1 MKNFKSYVISFIITA
16 VYAFVK
22 LPVLRIDFTSLY
34 YVLAMFFVIA
44 GILNMVFDREEQ
56 RFTITNKRNFKIA
69 IGILAIAVVLPTL
82 ASTPIIRAK
91 AYRNLLGTVKES
103 EFTKDVSP
111 VNVNE
116 IRIVDED
123 MAMKLGDK
131 KLGEVPAIGSVSK
144 LGKFHIQKV
153 GEKLYWVAPLVHR
166 DFIKWVT
173 NMGGTNGYVMV
184 SANDPQDVKLVQK
197 ANGEDVKIVYQPDAY
212 ILQDLH
218 RHVYIKGGMSRGM
231 ADYTLEIDDN
241 GKPFWVVSLYEH
253 KVGFGGANVN
263 GTAIVDAKTGETK
276 FYSIKDT
283 PEWVDRIQPEEFVID
298 QINSWGVYVNGFINS
313 VISEKGVL
321 KVTEGTS
328 LVYGE
333 DDKSYWYTGIT
344 SAGGD
349 ESTIGFMLVDSR
361 TKEAKLYKQPGAT
374 EMAAMKSAE
383 GSVQEKNY
391 EATFPVM
398 YNILGQPTYVSSLK
412 DKAGLVKR
420 VVFVSVEDYNIVGV
434 GRDKAEA
441 MKNYKDALES
451 GGSGLEIDESDEFD
465 KELEAT
471 VKRIAADTKNGNTIY
486 YLTLDTDDGN
496 IFYATSKISK
506 ELPLTKEGDKIK
518 NGNTIYYL
526 TLDTD
531 DGNIFYATS
540 KISKELPLTKEG
552 DKIKITFSK
561 DEKDVIEIDEFDN
574 YNIGKTVEKKE
585 DSKVKDKNQ
594 KIKNKKKIKLIKKK
608 LQTK

>member
-1 MKNFKSYVISFIITA
+1 MKNFKSYAISFIITA

-56 RFTITNKRNFKIA
+56 RFTITNKTNFKIA

-116 IRIVDED
+116 IRIVDEE

-144 LGKFHIQKV
+144 LGEFHIQKV

-173 NMGGTNGYVMV
+173 NMSGTNGYVMV

-218 RHVYIKGGMSRGM
+218 RHVYINGGMGRGM

-283 PEWVDRIQPEEFVID
+283 PEWVDRIQPEDFVID

-321 KVTEGTS
+321 KATEGTS
-328 LVYGE
+328 LVYG
-333 DDKSYWYTGIT
+333 DDDRSYWYTGIT

-451 GGSGLEIDESDEFD
+451 GGSSLEIDESDEFD
-465 KELEAT
+465 KELEGT
-471 VKRIAADTKNGNTIY
+471 VKRIAADTKNGNTVY
-486 YLTLDTDDGN
+486 YLTLDTD
-496 IFYATSKISK
+496 
-506 ELPLTKEGDKIK
+506 E
-518 NGNTIYYL
+518 
-526 TLDTD
+526 
-531 DGNIFYATS
+531 GNIFYATS

-574 YNIGKTVEKKE
+574 YNIGKPVEQKEEAKPEDKKSEDKKQEENKSEKKE
-585 DSKVKDKNQ
+585 TKDK
-594 KIKNKKKIKLIKKK
+594 KTTDKVE
-608 LQTK
+608 TKEQ

>member
-34 YVLAMFFVIA
+34 YVLAMFFIIA

-56 RFTITNKRNFKIA
+56 RYSITKKLDFKIA
-69 IGILAIAVVLPTL
+69 IGILVIAVVIPTI

-91 AYRNLLGTVKES
+91 SYRNLLGTVKES
-103 EFTKDVSP
+103 DFSKDVSP
-111 VNVNE
+111 VKVDE
-116 IRIVDED
+116 IRIVDEE

-144 LGKFHIQKV
+144 LGDFHIQKV
-153 GEKLYWVAPLVHR
+153 GDKLYWVAPLVHR
-166 DFIKWVT
+166 DFIKWIT
-173 NMGGTNGYVMV
+173 NMSGTNGYVMV
-184 SANDPQDVKLVQK
+184 SANNPQDVKLVQK
-197 ANGEDVKIVYQPDAY
+197 ANGEDIKIVYQPDAY

-218 RHVYIKGGMSRGM
+218 RHVYLKGGMSKGM

-241 GKPFWVVSLYEH
+241 GKPYWVVSLYEN
-253 KVGFGGANVN
+253 KVGFGGANVT
-263 GTAIVDAKTGETK
+263 GTAIVDTKTGETK

-283 PEWVDRIQPEEFVID
+283 PKWVDRIQPEEFVVS
-298 QINSWGVYVNGFINS
+298 QINDWGVYVNGFINS
-313 VISEKGVL
+313 IISEKGVL
-321 KVTEGTS
+321 KATEGTS

-333 DDKSYWYTGIT
+333 DDRSYWYTGIT

-349 ESTIGFMLVDSR
+349 ESTVGFMLVDSR

-398 YNILGQPTYVSSLK
+398 YNILGQPTYVCSLK

-420 VVFVSVEDYNIVGV
+420 VVFVSVEDYNVVGV
-434 GRDKAEA
+434 GRDKNEA
-441 MKNYKDALES
+441 MKSYKEALES
-451 GGSGLEIDESDEFD
+451 GGDNIDIESDEFD
-465 KELEAT
+465 KELEGT
-471 VKRIAADTKNGNTIY
+471 VKRIASDNKNGNTIY
-486 YLTLDTDDGN
+486 YIILDTDSEN
-496 IFYATSKISK
+496 IFYSTSKV
-506 ELPLTKEGDKIK
+506 
-518 NGNTIYYL
+518 
-526 TLDTD
+526 
-531 DGNIFYATS
+531 
-540 KISKELPLTKEG
+540 SKELPLTKEG

-561 DEKDVIEIDEFDN
+561 DEKEVIEIDDFEN
-574 YNIGKTVEKKE
+574 YNIGIQNIKTDAKDKIEKKEKNNAKLVEKKE
-585 DSKVKDKNQ
+585 DKN
-594 KIKNKKKIKLIKKK
+594 
-608 LQTK
+608 

>member
-1 MKNFKSYVISFIITA
+1 MKNFKSYAISFIITA

-22 LPVLRIDFTSLY
+22 LPVLRVDFTSLY

-56 RFTITNKRNFKIA
+56 RFTITNKTNFKIA

-116 IRIVDED
+116 IRIVDEE

-173 NMGGTNGYVMV
+173 NMSGTNGYVMV

-218 RHVYIKGGMSRGM
+218 RHVYINGGMSKGM

-241 GKPFWVVSLYEH
+241 GKPYWVVSLYEH

-283 PEWVDRIQPEEFVID
+283 PEWVDRIQPESFVVD

-321 KVTEGTS
+321 KATEGTS

-333 DDKSYWYTGIT
+333 DNKSYWYTGIT

-451 GGSGLEIDESDEFD
+451 GGSSLEIDESDEFD
-465 KELEAT
+465 KELEGT
-471 VKRIAADTKNGNTIY
+471 VKRIAADTKNGNTVY
-486 YLTLDTDDGN
+486 YLILDTD
-496 IFYATSKISK
+496 
-506 ELPLTKEGDKIK
+506 E
-518 NGNTIYYL
+518 
-526 TLDTD
+526 
-531 DGNIFYATS
+531 GNIFYATS

-574 YNIGKTVEKKE
+574 YNIGKIVEKKE
-585 DSKVKDKNQ
+585 ETKPEDKKSEENKTDKKETTDKVE
-594 KIKNKKKIKLIKKK
+594 
-608 LQTK
+608 TKEQ

>member
-1 MKNFKSYVISFIITA
+1 MKNFKSYAISFIITA

-56 RFTITNKRNFKIA
+56 RFTITNKTNFKIA

-144 LGKFHIQKV
+144 LGEFHIQKV

-173 NMGGTNGYVMV
+173 NMSGTNGYVMV

-218 RHVYIKGGMSRGM
+218 RHVYINGGMGRGM

-283 PEWVDRIQPEEFVID
+283 PEWVDRIQPEDFVID

-321 KVTEGTS
+321 KATEGTS
-328 LVYGE
+328 LVYG
-333 DDKSYWYTGIT
+333 DDDRSYWYTGIT

-451 GGSGLEIDESDEFD
+451 GGSSLEIDESDEFD
-465 KELEAT
+465 KELEGT
-471 VKRIAADTKNGNTIY
+471 VKRIAADTKNGNTVY
-486 YLTLDTDDGN
+486 YLTLDTD
-496 IFYATSKISK
+496 
-506 ELPLTKEGDKIK
+506 E
-518 NGNTIYYL
+518 
-526 TLDTD
+526 
-531 DGNIFYATS
+531 GNIFYATS

-574 YNIGKTVEKKE
+574 YNIGKPAEQKEEAKPEDKKSEDKKQEENKSEKKE
-585 DSKVKDKNQ
+585 TKDK
-594 KIKNKKKIKLIKKK
+594 KTTDKVE
-608 LQTK
+608 TKEQ

>member
-1 MKNFKSYVISFIITA
+1 MKNFKSYAISFIITA

-44 GILNMVFDREEQ
+44 GILNIVFDREEQ
-56 RFTITNKRNFKIA
+56 RFTITNKTNFKIA

-116 IRIVDED
+116 IRIVDEE

-173 NMGGTNGYVMV
+173 NMSGTNGYVMV

-218 RHVYIKGGMSRGM
+218 RHVYINGGMSKGM

-241 GKPFWVVSLYEH
+241 GKPYWVVSLYEH

-283 PEWVDRIQPEEFVID
+283 PEWVDRIQPESFVVD

-321 KVTEGTS
+321 KATEGTS

-333 DDKSYWYTGIT
+333 DNKSYWYTGIT

-451 GGSGLEIDESDEFD
+451 GGSSLEIDESDEFD
-465 KELEAT
+465 KELEGT
-471 VKRIAADTKNGNTIY
+471 VKRIAADTKNGNTVY
-486 YLTLDTDDGN
+486 YLTLDTD
-496 IFYATSKISK
+496 
-506 ELPLTKEGDKIK
+506 E
-518 NGNTIYYL
+518 
-526 TLDTD
+526 
-531 DGNIFYATS
+531 GNIFYATS

-574 YNIGKTVEKKE
+574 YNIGKPAEQKEEAKPEDKKQEENKSEKKE
-585 DSKVKDKNQ
+585 TKDK
-594 KIKNKKKIKLIKKK
+594 KTTDKVE
-608 LQTK
+608 TKEQ

>member
-1 MKNFKSYVISFIITA
+1 MKNFKSYAISFIITA

-22 LPVLRIDFTSLY
+22 LPVLRVDFTSLY

-56 RFTITNKRNFKIA
+56 RFTITNKTNFKIA

-116 IRIVDED
+116 IRIVDEE

-173 NMGGTNGYVMV
+173 NMSGTNGYVMV

-218 RHVYIKGGMSRGM
+218 RHVYINGGMSKGM

-241 GKPFWVVSLYEH
+241 GKPYWVVSLYEH

-283 PEWVDRIQPEEFVID
+283 PEWVDRIQPESFVVD

-321 KVTEGTS
+321 KATEGTS

-333 DDKSYWYTGIT
+333 DNKSYWYTGIT

-451 GGSGLEIDESDEFD
+451 GGSSLEIDESDEFD
-465 KELEAT
+465 KELEGT
-471 VKRIAADTKNGNTIY
+471 VKRIAADTKNGNTVY
-486 YLTLDTDDGN
+486 YLTLDTD
-496 IFYATSKISK
+496 
-506 ELPLTKEGDKIK
+506 E
-518 NGNTIYYL
+518 
-526 TLDTD
+526 
-531 DGNIFYATS
+531 GNIFYATS

-574 YNIGKTVEKKE
+574 YNIGKPVEKKE
-585 DSKVKDKNQ
+585 EAKPEDKKSEENTADKKENKDKETTD
-594 KIKNKKKIKLIKKK
+594 KVE
-608 LQTK
+608 TKEQ

>member
-111 VNVNE
+111 VNANE
-116 IRIVDED
+116 IRIVDEE

-263 GTAIVDAKTGETK
+263 GTAIVDTKTGETK

-321 KVTEGTS
+321 KATEGTS

-465 KELEAT
+465 KELEGT
-471 VKRIAADTKNGNTIY
+471 VKRIAADT
-486 YLTLDTDDGN
+486 
-496 IFYATSKISK
+496 
-506 ELPLTKEGDKIK
+506 K

-585 DSKVKDKNQ
+585 DSKAKDKKSEDKKQ
-594 KIKNKKKIKLIKKK
+594 EENKTDKKETTNKVET
-608 LQTK
+608 QEE

>member
-1 MKNFKSYVISFIITA
+1 MKNFKSYAISFIITA

-22 LPVLRIDFTSLY
+22 LPVLRVDFTSLY

-44 GILNMVFDREEQ
+44 GILNIVFDREEQ

-144 LGKFHIQKV
+144 LGEFHIQKV
-153 GEKLYWVAPLVHR
+153 KDKLYWVAPLVHR

-173 NMGGTNGYVMV
+173 NMSGTNGYVMV

-218 RHVYIKGGMSRGM
+218 RHVYINGGMGRGM
-231 ADYTLEIDDN
+231 ADYTLEIDDK

-253 KVGFGGANVN
+253 KVGFGGSNVN
-263 GTAIVDAKTGETK
+263 GTAIVDTKTGETK

-283 PEWVDRIQPEEFVID
+283 PEWVDRIQPESFVVD

-321 KVTEGTS
+321 KATEGTS
-328 LVYGE
+328 LVYG
-333 DDKSYWYTGIT
+333 DDDRSYWYTGIT

-451 GGSGLEIDESDEFD
+451 GGSSLEIDESDEFD
-465 KELEAT
+465 KELEGT
-471 VKRIAADTKNGNTIY
+471 VKRIAADTKNGNTVY
-486 YLTLDTDDGN
+486 YLTLDTD
-496 IFYATSKISK
+496 
-506 ELPLTKEGDKIK
+506 E
-518 NGNTIYYL
+518 
-526 TLDTD
+526 
-531 DGNIFYATS
+531 GNIFYATS

-574 YNIGKTVEKKE
+574 YNIGKIVEKKE
-585 DSKVKDKNQ
+585 EAKPEDKKSEENKTDKKETTDKVE
-594 KIKNKKKIKLIKKK
+594 
-608 LQTK
+608 TKEQ

>member
-1 MKNFKSYVISFIITA
+1 MKNFKSYAISFIITA

-22 LPVLRIDFTSLY
+22 LPVLRVDFTSLY

-56 RFTITNKRNFKIA
+56 RFTITNKTNFKIA

-116 IRIVDED
+116 IRIVDEE

-173 NMGGTNGYVMV
+173 NMSGTNGYVMV

-197 ANGEDVKIVYQPDAY
+197 ANGEDVKIVYQSDAY

-218 RHVYIKGGMSRGM
+218 RHVYINGGMSKGM

-241 GKPFWVVSLYEH
+241 GKPYWVVSLYEH

-283 PEWVDRIQPEEFVID
+283 PEWVDRIQPESFVVD

-313 VISEKGVL
+313 VISEEGVL
-321 KVTEGTS
+321 KATEGTS

-333 DDKSYWYTGIT
+333 DNKSYWYTGIT

-451 GGSGLEIDESDEFD
+451 GGSSLEIDESDEFD
-465 KELEAT
+465 KELEGT
-471 VKRIAADTKNGNTIY
+471 VKRIAADTKNGNTVY
-486 YLTLDTDDGN
+486 YLTLDTD
-496 IFYATSKISK
+496 
-506 ELPLTKEGDKIK
+506 E
-518 NGNTIYYL
+518 
-526 TLDTD
+526 
-531 DGNIFYATS
+531 GNIFYATS

-574 YNIGKTVEKKE
+574 YNIGKPAEQKEEAKPEDKKQEENKSEKKE
-585 DSKVKDKNQ
+585 TKDK
-594 KIKNKKKIKLIKKK
+594 KTTDKVE
-608 LQTK
+608 TKEQ

>member
-1 MKNFKSYVISFIITA
+1 MKNFKSYAISFIITA

-34 YVLAMFFVIA
+34 YVLPMFSVIA

-144 LGKFHIQKV
+144 LGEFHIQKV
-153 GEKLYWVAPLVHR
+153 KDKLYWVAPLVHR

-218 RHVYIKGGMSRGM
+218 RHVYINGGMSKGM

-241 GKPFWVVSLYEH
+241 GKPYWVVSLYEH

-283 PEWVDRIQPEEFVID
+283 PEWVDRIQPEDFVID

-321 KVTEGTS
+321 KATEGTS
-328 LVYGE
+328 LVYG
-333 DDKSYWYTGIT
+333 DDDRSYWYTGIT

-451 GGSGLEIDESDEFD
+451 GGSSLEIDESDEFD
-465 KELEAT
+465 KELEGT
-471 VKRIAADTKNGNTIY
+471 VKRIAADTKNGNTVY
-486 YLTLDTDDGN
+486 YLTLDTD
-496 IFYATSKISK
+496 
-506 ELPLTKEGDKIK
+506 E
-518 NGNTIYYL
+518 
-526 TLDTD
+526 
-531 DGNIFYATS
+531 GNIFYATS

-574 YNIGKTVEKKE
+574 YNIGKPAEQKEEAKPEDKKSEDKKQEENKSEKKE
-585 DSKVKDKNQ
+585 TKDK
-594 KIKNKKKIKLIKKK
+594 KTTDKVE
-608 LQTK
+608 TKEQ

>member
-1 MKNFKSYVISFIITA
+1 MKNFKSYAISFIITA

-22 LPVLRIDFTSLY
+22 LPVLRVDFTSLY

-44 GILNMVFDREEQ
+44 GILNIVFDREEQ

-69 IGILAIAVVLPTL
+69 IGILAITVVLPTL

-144 LGKFHIQKV
+144 LGEFHIQKV
-153 GEKLYWVAPLVHR
+153 KDKLYWVAPLVHR

-218 RHVYIKGGMSRGM
+218 RHVYINGGMSKGM
-231 ADYTLEIDDN
+231 EDYTLEIDDN
-241 GKPFWVVSLYEH
+241 GKPYWVVSLYEH
-253 KVGFGGANVN
+253 KVGFGGSNVN

-283 PEWVDRIQPEEFVID
+283 PEWVDRIQPESFVVD

-321 KVTEGTS
+321 KATEGTS
-328 LVYGE
+328 LVYG
-333 DDKSYWYTGIT
+333 DDDRSYWYTGIT

-451 GGSGLEIDESDEFD
+451 GGSSLEIDESDEFD
-465 KELEAT
+465 KELEGT
-471 VKRIAADTKNGNTIY
+471 VKRIAADTKNGNTVY
-486 YLTLDTDDGN
+486 YLTLDTD
-496 IFYATSKISK
+496 
-506 ELPLTKEGDKIK
+506 E
-518 NGNTIYYL
+518 
-526 TLDTD
+526 
-531 DGNIFYATS
+531 GNIFYATS

-574 YNIGKTVEKKE
+574 YNIGKPAEQKEEAKPEDKKSEDKKQEENKTEKKE
-585 DSKVKDKNQ
+585 TKDK
-594 KIKNKKKIKLIKKK
+594 KTTDKVE
-608 LQTK
+608 TKEQ

>member
-1 MKNFKSYVISFIITA
+1 MKNFKSYAISFIITA

-22 LPVLRIDFTSLY
+22 LPVLRVDFTSLY

-56 RFTITNKRNFKIA
+56 RFTITNKRDFKIA

-116 IRIVDED
+116 IRIVDEE

-173 NMGGTNGYVMV
+173 NMSGTNGYVMV

-218 RHVYIKGGMSRGM
+218 RHVYINGGMSKGM

-241 GKPFWVVSLYEH
+241 GKPYWVVSLYEH

-283 PEWVDRIQPEEFVID
+283 PEWVDRIQPESFVVD

-321 KVTEGTS
+321 KATEGTS

-333 DDKSYWYTGIT
+333 DNKSYWYTGIT

-451 GGSGLEIDESDEFD
+451 GGSSLEIDESDEFD
-465 KELEAT
+465 KELEGT
-471 VKRIAADTKNGNTIY
+471 VKRIAADTKNGNTVY
-486 YLTLDTDDGN
+486 YLTLDTD
-496 IFYATSKISK
+496 
-506 ELPLTKEGDKIK
+506 E
-518 NGNTIYYL
+518 
-526 TLDTD
+526 
-531 DGNIFYATS
+531 GNIFYATS

-574 YNIGKTVEKKE
+574 YNIGKPAEQKEDAKPEDKKSEDKKQEENKTEKKE
-585 DSKVKDKNQ
+585 TKDK
-594 KIKNKKKIKLIKKK
+594 KTTDKVE
-608 LQTK
+608 TKEQ

>member
-1 MKNFKSYVISFIITA
+1 MKNFKSYAISFIITA

-22 LPVLRIDFTSLY
+22 LPVLRVDFTSLY

-56 RFTITNKRNFKIA
+56 RFTITNKTNFKIA

-116 IRIVDED
+116 IRIVDEE

-173 NMGGTNGYVMV
+173 NMSGTNGYVMV

-283 PEWVDRIQPEEFVID
+283 PEWVDRIQPEEFVVD

-518 NGNTIYYL
+518 
-526 TLDTD
+526 
-531 DGNIFYATS
+531 
-540 KISKELPLTKEG
+540 
-552 DKIKITFSK
+552 ITFSK

-585 DSKVKDKNQ
+585 DSKAKDKKSEDKKQEEN
-594 KIKNKKKIKLIKKK
+594 KTNKKETTNKVET
-608 LQTK
+608 QEE

>member
-1 MKNFKSYVISFIITA
+1 MENFKSYAISFIITA

-82 ASTPIIRAK
+82 ASTPVIRAK

-116 IRIVDED
+116 IRIVDEE

-144 LGKFHIQKV
+144 LGEFHIQKV

-173 NMGGTNGYVMV
+173 NMSGTNGYVMV

-218 RHVYIKGGMSRGM
+218 RHVYINGGMGRGM

-283 PEWVDRIQPEEFVID
+283 PEWVDRIQPESFVVD

-313 VISEKGVL
+313 IISEKGVL
-321 KVTEGTS
+321 KATEGTS
-328 LVYGE
+328 LVYG
-333 DDKSYWYTGIT
+333 DDDRSYWYTGIT

-451 GGSGLEIDESDEFD
+451 GGSSLEIDESDEFD
-465 KELEAT
+465 KELEGT
-471 VKRIAADTKNGNTIY
+471 VKRIAADTKNGNTVY
-486 YLTLDTDDGN
+486 YLTLDTD
-496 IFYATSKISK
+496 
-506 ELPLTKEGDKIK
+506 E
-518 NGNTIYYL
+518 
-526 TLDTD
+526 
-531 DGNIFYATS
+531 GNIFYATS

-574 YNIGKTVEKKE
+574 YNIGKPAEQKEEAKPEDKKQEENKSEKKE
-585 DSKVKDKNQ
+585 TKDK
-594 KIKNKKKIKLIKKK
+594 KTTDKVE
-608 LQTK
+608 TKEQ

>member
-1 MKNFKSYVISFIITA
+1 MKNFKSYAISFIITA

-22 LPVLRIDFTSLY
+22 LPVLRVDFTSLY

-56 RFTITNKRNFKIA
+56 RFTITNKTNFKIA

-116 IRIVDED
+116 IRIVDEE

-173 NMGGTNGYVMV
+173 NMSGTNGYVMV

-197 ANGEDVKIVYQPDAY
+197 ANGEDIKIVYQPDAY

-218 RHVYIKGGMSRGM
+218 RHVYINGGMSKGM

-241 GKPFWVVSLYEH
+241 GKPYWVVSLYEH

-283 PEWVDRIQPEEFVID
+283 PEWVDRIQPESFVVD

-321 KVTEGTS
+321 KATEGTS

-333 DDKSYWYTGIT
+333 DNKSYWYTGIT

-451 GGSGLEIDESDEFD
+451 GGSSLEIDESDEFD
-465 KELEAT
+465 KELEGT
-471 VKRIAADTKNGNTIY
+471 VKRIAADTKNGNTVY
-486 YLTLDTDDGN
+486 YLTLDTDEGN

-506 ELPLTKEGDKIK
+506 ELPLTKEGDR
-518 NGNTIYYL
+518 
-526 TLDTD
+526 
-531 DGNIFYATS
+531 
-540 KISKELPLTKEG
+540 
-552 DKIKITFSK
+552 IKITFSK

-574 YNIGKTVEKKE
+574 YNIGKPVEKKE
-585 DSKVKDKNQ
+585 EAKPEDKKSEENTADKKENKDKETTD
-594 KIKNKKKIKLIKKK
+594 KVE
-608 LQTK
+608 TKEQ

>member
-1 MKNFKSYVISFIITA
+1 MKNFKSYAISFIITA

-22 LPVLRIDFTSLY
+22 LPVLRVDFTSLY

-56 RFTITNKRNFKIA
+56 RFTITNKTNFKIA

-144 LGKFHIQKV
+144 LGEFHIQKV

-218 RHVYIKGGMSRGM
+218 RHVYIKGGMSKGM

-241 GKPFWVVSLYEH
+241 GKPYWVVSLYEH
-253 KVGFGGANVN
+253 KVGFGGSNVN

-283 PEWVDRIQPEEFVID
+283 PEWVDRIQPEDFVID

-313 VISEKGVL
+313 IISEKGVL
-321 KVTEGTS
+321 KATEGTS
-328 LVYGE
+328 LVYG
-333 DDKSYWYTGIT
+333 DDDRSYWYTGIT

-434 GRDKAEA
+434 GRDKSEA

-451 GGSGLEIDESDEFD
+451 GGSSLEIDESDEFD
-465 KELEAT
+465 KELEGT
-471 VKRIAADTKNGNTIY
+471 VKRIAADTKNGNTVY
-486 YLTLDTDDGN
+486 YLTLDTD
-496 IFYATSKISK
+496 
-506 ELPLTKEGDKIK
+506 E
-518 NGNTIYYL
+518 
-526 TLDTD
+526 
-531 DGNIFYATS
+531 GNIFYATS

-574 YNIGKTVEKKE
+574 YNIGKIVEKKE
-585 DSKVKDKNQ
+585 EAKPEDKKSEENKTDKKETTDKVE
-594 KIKNKKKIKLIKKK
+594 
-608 LQTK
+608 TKEQ

>member
-1 MKNFKSYVISFIITA
+1 MKNFKSYAISFIITA

-22 LPVLRIDFTSLY
+22 LPVLRVDFTSLY

-144 LGKFHIQKV
+144 LGEFHIQKV

-218 RHVYIKGGMSRGM
+218 RHVYINGGMSKGM

-241 GKPFWVVSLYEH
+241 GKPYWVVSLYEH

-283 PEWVDRIQPEEFVID
+283 PEWVDRIQPEDFVID

-313 VISEKGVL
+313 IISEKGVL
-321 KVTEGTS
+321 KATEGTS
-328 LVYGE
+328 LVYG
-333 DDKSYWYTGIT
+333 DDDRSYWYTGIT

-451 GGSGLEIDESDEFD
+451 GGSSLEIDESDEFD
-465 KELEAT
+465 KELEGT
-471 VKRIAADTKNGNTIY
+471 VKRIAADTKNGNTVY
-486 YLTLDTDDGN
+486 YLTLDTD
-496 IFYATSKISK
+496 
-506 ELPLTKEGDKIK
+506 E
-518 NGNTIYYL
+518 
-526 TLDTD
+526 
-531 DGNIFYATS
+531 GNIFYATS

-574 YNIGKTVEKKE
+574 YNIGKIVEKKE
-585 DSKVKDKNQ
+585 EAKLEDKKSEENKTDKKETTDKVE
-594 KIKNKKKIKLIKKK
+594 
-608 LQTK
+608 TKEQ

>member
-1 MKNFKSYVISFIITA
+1 MKNFKSYAISFIITA

-22 LPVLRIDFTSLY
+22 LPVLRVDFTSLY

-44 GILNMVFDREEQ
+44 GILNIVFDREEQ

-144 LGKFHIQKV
+144 LGEFHIQKV
-153 GEKLYWVAPLVHR
+153 KDKLYWVAPLVHR

-218 RHVYIKGGMSRGM
+218 RHVYINGGMSKGM

-241 GKPFWVVSLYEH
+241 GKPYWVVSLYEH

-263 GTAIVDAKTGETK
+263 GTAIVDTKTGETK

-283 PEWVDRIQPEEFVID
+283 PEWVDRIQPESFVVD

-321 KVTEGTS
+321 KATEGTS
-328 LVYGE
+328 LVYG
-333 DDKSYWYTGIT
+333 DDDRSYWYTGIT

-451 GGSGLEIDESDEFD
+451 GGSSLEIDESDEFD
-465 KELEAT
+465 KELEGT
-471 VKRIAADTKNGNTIY
+471 VKRIAADTKNGNTVY
-486 YLTLDTDDGN
+486 YLTLDTD
-496 IFYATSKISK
+496 
-506 ELPLTKEGDKIK
+506 E
-518 NGNTIYYL
+518 
-526 TLDTD
+526 
-531 DGNIFYATS
+531 GNIFYATS

-574 YNIGKTVEKKE
+574 YNIGKIVEKKE
-585 DSKVKDKNQ
+585 EAKPEDKKSEDKKQEENKTEKKETKDK
-594 KIKNKKKIKLIKKK
+594 KTTDKVE
-608 LQTK
+608 TKEQ

>member
-1 MKNFKSYVISFIITA
+1 MKNFKSYAISFIITA

-22 LPVLRIDFTSLY
+22 LPVLRVDFTSLY

-44 GILNMVFDREEQ
+44 GILNIVFDREEQ

-144 LGKFHIQKV
+144 LGEFHIQKV
-153 GEKLYWVAPLVHR
+153 KDKLYWVAPLVHR

-218 RHVYIKGGMSRGM
+218 RHVYINGGMGRGM

-241 GKPFWVVSLYEH
+241 GKPYWVVSLYEH

-263 GTAIVDAKTGETK
+263 GTAIVDTKTGETK

-283 PEWVDRIQPEEFVID
+283 PEWVDRIQPEDFVID

-313 VISEKGVL
+313 IISEKGVL
-321 KVTEGTS
+321 KATEGTS
-328 LVYGE
+328 LVYG
-333 DDKSYWYTGIT
+333 DDDRSYWYTGIT

-451 GGSGLEIDESDEFD
+451 GGSSLEIDESDEFD
-465 KELEAT
+465 KELEGT
-471 VKRIAADTKNGNTIY
+471 VKRIAADTKNGNTVY
-486 YLTLDTDDGN
+486 YLTLDTD
-496 IFYATSKISK
+496 
-506 ELPLTKEGDKIK
+506 E
-518 NGNTIYYL
+518 
-526 TLDTD
+526 
-531 DGNIFYATS
+531 GNIFYATS

-574 YNIGKTVEKKE
+574 YNIGKIVEKKE
-585 DSKVKDKNQ
+585 ETKPEDKKSEENKTDKKETTDKVE
-594 KIKNKKKIKLIKKK
+594 
-608 LQTK
+608 TKEQ

>member
-1 MKNFKSYVISFIITA
+1 MKNFKSYAISFIITA

-22 LPVLRIDFTSLY
+22 LPVLRVDFTSLY

-82 ASTPIIRAK
+82 ASTPVIRAK

-144 LGKFHIQKV
+144 LGEFHIQKV

-197 ANGEDVKIVYQPDAY
+197 ANGEDVKIVFQPDAY

-218 RHVYIKGGMSRGM
+218 RHVYINGGMSKGM

-241 GKPFWVVSLYEH
+241 GKPYWVVSLYEH

-283 PEWVDRIQPEEFVID
+283 PEWVDRIQPEDFVID

-313 VISEKGVL
+313 IISEKGVL
-321 KVTEGTS
+321 KATEGTS
-328 LVYGE
+328 LVYG
-333 DDKSYWYTGIT
+333 DDDRSYWYTGIT

-451 GGSGLEIDESDEFD
+451 GGSSLEIDESDEFD
-465 KELEAT
+465 KELEGT
-471 VKRIAADTKNGNTIY
+471 VKRIAADTKNGNTVY
-486 YLTLDTDDGN
+486 YLTLDTD
-496 IFYATSKISK
+496 
-506 ELPLTKEGDKIK
+506 E
-518 NGNTIYYL
+518 
-526 TLDTD
+526 
-531 DGNIFYATS
+531 GNIFYATS

-574 YNIGKTVEKKE
+574 YNIGKIVEKKE
-585 DSKVKDKNQ
+585 EAKLEDKKSEENKTDKKETTDKVE
-594 KIKNKKKIKLIKKK
+594 
-608 LQTK
+608 TKEQ

>member
-103 EFTKDVSP
+103 EFTKDISP

-321 KVTEGTS
+321 KATEGTS

-465 KELEAT
+465 KELEGT
-471 VKRIAADTKNGNTIY
+471 VKRIAADT
-486 YLTLDTDDGN
+486 
-496 IFYATSKISK
+496 
-506 ELPLTKEGDKIK
+506 K

-585 DSKVKDKNQ
+585 DSKAKDKKSEDKKQEEN
-594 KIKNKKKIKLIKKK
+594 KTNKKETTNKVET
-608 LQTK
+608 QEE